1 MPKIK
6 KIRAAALTSQSA
18 RHEPLGQ
25 AIQNDENRNKYASTR
40 GLRRGRNDN
49 DDGIDGSEFHLMDA
63 KSSQKILKLS
73 KEQRLEVEA
82 EEEIQMQKNR
92 KQGHS
97 DMVVPDSDDEEEE
110 EQELLNIEEEE

>member
-6 KIRAAALTSQSA
+6 KIRAAALTSQA
-18 RHEPLGQ
+18 VRHEPLGQ
-25 AIQNDENRNKYASTR
+25 AILEDENRNKYASTR
-40 GLRRGRNDN
+40 GLRRDTN

-63 KSSQKILKLS
+63 KSSEKILKLS

-82 EEEIQMQKNR
+82 EEEIQRQKHR

-97 DMVVPDSDDEEEE
+97 DMVVPDSDDDEEEE
-110 EQELLNIEEEE
+110 EELLDIDDEE